1 MTDYVTGLLHGIGLS
16 VITDIIANFITI
28 MIAKHLFDKSKLEKV
43 SEAVKHIFK
52 RK

>member
-1 MTDYVTGLLHGIGLS
+1 MNDYVTGLLHGIGLS

-28 MIAKHLFDKSKLEKV
+28 MIAKHIFNKESKVGSIVHK
-43 SEAVKHIFK
+43 IFT

>member
-1 MTDYVTGLLHGIGLS
+1 MSDYVTGLLHGIGLS

-28 MIAKHLFDKSKLEKV
+28 MIAKHIFDKGSKVGSIIHK
-43 SEAVKHIFK
+43 IFV